1 MRNRGLGSSEAFDW
15 FFQRI
20 SGIIL
25 GFMLAAHFILLHF
38 SGVELTF
45 KGVSHHLAQPGW
57 KIFDI
62 IFLVLGTIHA
72 ANGFFMLLHDYV
84 QNNTW
89 RGILTGTIWT
99 LWIVMIIV
107 GSMTI
112 LRVQPIIGGM

>member
-1 MRNRGLGSSEAFDW
+1 MRNRGLGSGGAFDW

-20 SGIIL
+20 SGLIL

-45 KGVSHHLAQPGW
+45 EGVSHHLAQPAW
-57 KIFDI
+57 KIFDMM
-62 IFLVLGTIHA
+62 FLVLGTIHA
-72 ANGFFMLLHDYV
+72 VNGFFMLLHDYV
-84 QNNTW
+84 QDNTW

-99 LWIVMIIV
+99 LGILMMVI

-112 LRVQPIIGGM
+112 LRVQPIVGGM